1 MGCYYNMNLKLFTC
15 LATRKLAE
23 FTYKFAVQLPYYL
36 MNTQNLLQYNASN
49 LPSISLVILL
59 DKPAVLTVE
68 ECLVS
73 DSLRIDKHPVL
84 IAMEC
89 TEPVAGNGAVVTS
102 HKR

>member
-1 MGCYYNMNLKLFTC
+1 
-15 LATRKLAE
+15 
-23 FTYKFAVQLPYYL
+23 

-49 LPSISLVILL
+49 LPSVSPVILL
-59 DKPAVLTVE
+59 DKHAVLTVE

-102 HKR
+102 HTR